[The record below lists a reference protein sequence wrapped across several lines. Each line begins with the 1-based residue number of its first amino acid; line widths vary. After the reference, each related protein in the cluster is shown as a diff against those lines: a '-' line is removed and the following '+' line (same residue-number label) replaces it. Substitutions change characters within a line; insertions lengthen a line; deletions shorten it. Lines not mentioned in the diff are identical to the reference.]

1 MNANNPGF
9 LTCTALLAGA
19 LSLLSPAVV
28 SAEQGLDSSAQS
40 KVNNAKAKSWGKAD
54 TSKDGYQ
61 KQGDKRVVNIGSK
74 RAGTCTVN
82 VGTAQPGQKAPKE
95 IVVTTKE
102 VINVCK

>member
-1 MNANNPGF
+1 MNANNSLSRARLG
-9 LTCTALLAGA
+9 LLAACLLMPPA
-19 LSLLSPAVV
+19 LAG
-28 SAEQGLDSSAQS
+28 AEQGLDSSSQS
-40 KVNNAKAKSWGKAD
+40 KVSNAKAKAWGKTD

-74 RAGTCTVN
+74 RAGNCTVN

-102 VINVCK
+102 VINICK